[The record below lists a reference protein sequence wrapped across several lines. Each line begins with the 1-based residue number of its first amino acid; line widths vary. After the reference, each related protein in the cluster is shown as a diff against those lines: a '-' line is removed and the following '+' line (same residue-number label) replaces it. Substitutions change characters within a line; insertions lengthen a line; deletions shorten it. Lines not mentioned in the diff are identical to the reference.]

1 MFSNGVVIDRRRQ
14 ERGFGLKGFK
24 IMKDL
29 GRGTFGK
36 VVLARKKSAVGESS
50 SEEFFALKFVKHTRV
65 KKIEKEV
72 LFRAVG
78 HPFIVQLHAYF
89 RTRVSC
95 SFMHS
100 VTMH

>member
-29 GRGTFGK
+29 GKGTFGK

-50 SEEFFALKFVKHTRV
+50 SEELFALKFVQNTRV
-65 KKIEKEV
+65 NKIEKEV

-78 HPFIVQLHAYF
+78 HPFMVQLHAYF